1 GGQGQVVKQETIKTD
16 ATGKATLT
24 FDTPR
29 ENYNQDFE
37 YRIEARVV
45 DSSRREILASDTVRV
60 TRQRYYV
67 YPQAQQNI
75 YQPHDKV
82 TVDFKALDANE
93 QPVVTEGTV
102 KVTRDYWWEVWLD
115 PTGRE
120 VKGTE
125 LRLLREKMGMFPPA
139 VTRGQRP
146 WRLKFRGYQHEEIL
160 TQKVKTDAE
169 GAAQLQFTPEREG
182 YYRVAWESSQILP
195 GSAKRDRF
203 LPPVKAE
210 TYVFVAT
217 NASSELVYRHDGVE
231 IIVDKDTFR
240 AGQTAPVMLSTFTD
254 DRYVLFS
261 VEAEDL
267 YSYKLIHVT
276 GTAKLIE
283 LPIEEK
289 HVPNIYLHAAMVSDA
304 ELFVDAKH
312 VVVPPVQQFLS
323 VDLKADREQYQPR
336 EEGTLSITARDANGK
351 PVSAEIAL
359 GLIDESVKYIQQDY
373 AGDPRQFYYGTK
385 RSQTVETHSTF
396 EQKSY
401 LRLVEGTKG
410 QLIDIKDVGL
420 NEDDEVITEA
430 PAGIAG
436 GSGRGDMDRQE
447 FSILAKE

>member
-45 DSSRREILASDTVRV
+45 DSSRREILANDTVRG

-93 QPVVTEGTV
+93 QPVTTEGTV

-120 VKGTE
+120 VKGNE
-125 LRLLREKMGMFPPA
+125 LRLLREKAGMFPPA
-139 VTRGQRP
+139 VTRGQKP
-146 WRLKFRGYQHEEIL
+146 WRLKFRGYQHEDIL
-160 TQKVKTDAE
+160 TQTVKTDAE
-169 GAAQLQFTPEREG
+169 GAAQLEFTPDREG
-182 YYRVAWESSQILP
+182 YYRVAWESSQVLP
-195 GSAKRDRF
+195 GGAKRDRF
-203 LPPVKAE
+203 LPTVKAE

-217 NASSELVYRHDGVE
+217 NATSELGYRHDGVE

-240 AGQTAPVMLSTFTD
+240 SGQVAPVMISTFTN

-261 VEAEDL
+261 VEAGDIF
-267 YSYKLIHVT
+267 SYKLIHVT
-276 GTAKLIE
+276 GTAKLLE

-289 HVPNIYLHAAMVSDA
+289 HVPNIYLNAAMVSDA
-304 ELFVDAKH
+304 EFYEDTKQ

-323 VDLKADREQYQPR
+323 VDVKADREQYQPR
-336 EEGTLSITARDANGK
+336 EEGTLSITAKDVNGQ
-351 PVSAEIAL
+351 PVAAEIGL
-359 GLIDESVKYIQQDY
+359 GVVDEAVKHIQ
-373 AGDPRQFYYGTK
+373 
-385 RSQTVETHSTF
+385 
-396 EQKSY
+396 
-401 LRLVEGTKG
+401 
-410 QLIDIKDVGL
+410 
-420 NEDDEVITEA
+420 
-430 PAGIAG
+430 
-436 GSGRGDMDRQE
+436 
-447 FSILAKE
+447 